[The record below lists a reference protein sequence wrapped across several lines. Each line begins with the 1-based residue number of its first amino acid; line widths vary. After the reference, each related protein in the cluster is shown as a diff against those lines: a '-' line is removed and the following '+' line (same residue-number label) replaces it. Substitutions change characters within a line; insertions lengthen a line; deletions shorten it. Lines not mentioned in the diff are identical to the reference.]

1 MTNVGFVREHN
12 LQNGDV
18 SDDRRRDGGDE
29 EEDGRQ
35 EDEDHADPI
44 PANEVSCACAT
55 NDPRWRTDQ
64 WNMRAIVWSAV
75 CGVLCK
81 PFHSKTAIQV
91 DCGSGHGRL

>member
-1 MTNVGFVREHN
+1 VSKGTKCDRRIANVGFVREHN

-55 NDPRWRTDQ
+55 NEPNGGRT
-64 WNMRAIVWSAV
+64 NGT
-75 CGVLCK
+75 CE
-81 PFHSKTAIQV
+81 P
-91 DCGSGHGRL
+91 